1 MAGCGNLTCL
11 LPSKKCNGNQ
21 TLVIRPETRLM
32 KRIPHNI
39 DWCGLSLA
47 LLNSLGHFYQTLIS
61 FPFSTTFIPFL
72 CSAGIEETK
81 VVTRRSTM
89 TVVSACQIESPMVT
103 AQGSVLTS
111 FVQHEQFM

>member
-21 TLVIRPETRLM
+21 TLVIPPETRLI
-32 KRIPHNI
+32 KRIPHNL
-39 DWCGLSLA
+39 DWCGLSVA

-61 FPFSTTFIPFL
+61 FPFSTTLIPFL
-72 CSAGIEETK
+72 CSAGCNIEEIK

-111 FVQHEQFM
+111 FLQYV